1 MNQSLILFA
10 YITLKAYLKDLPL
23 LTDELRHIEFFKEV
37 IQRVPERLSWLSIPL
52 LIWAHIVISGSWY

>member
-1 MNQSLILFA
+1 MSLTLFA

-37 IQRVPERLSWLSIPL
+37 IQRVPGRLSWLSIPL
-52 LIWAHIVISGSWY
+52 LILAHIVISVSWD